1 MVTLASICLW
11 SLRKTAVSSP
21 RVLPRRSHCNA
32 ARPCSRARGLEPA
45 EAVIVQHLGDPPA
58 ALQLDSAPR
67 RQGRRRRHR
76 GAVGDR
82 RLRRILLAVLIRDV
96 SDDAAALRPRYL
108 DALCC
113 HLFFWCGL
121 RLGKVG
127 RSRCCGG
134 YRSFPVALCVGVCS
148 LFSGCSQSC
157 RFRPLCR
164 VDNAPRRILCSR
176 GSSHGSYQIEH
187 ERHTR
192 HCGHGFWFLGVSS
205 RRTAENVHG
214 ENKRA

>member
-1 MVTLASICLW
+1 MITLVRNTLVVPAKGLS
-11 SLRKTAVSSP
+11 
-21 RVLPRRSHCNA
+21 VLA
-32 ARPCSRARGLEPA
+32 ARASAAESLQRRAAAGRAAPVLLRGGGGRRWTEHLACSRARGLEPA
-45 EAVIVQHLGDPPA
+45 EAVIMQHLGDPPA
-58 ALQLDSAPR
+58 ALQLGSAPR
-67 RQGRRRRHR
+67 RQGRRRRQR

-113 HLFFWCGL
+113 HLFFWRGL
-121 RLGKVG
+121 RLSKVG

-176 GSSHGSYQIEH
+176 
-187 ERHTR
+187 
-192 HCGHGFWFLGVSS
+192 
-205 RRTAENVHG
+205 
-214 ENKRA
+214 